1 MLALCFS
8 IGELRLAL
16 PGRCVVEVLPRHV
29 LRPVALAP
37 AAVTGLLPFR
47 GALVPVVDL
56 CRLVLQRDAR
66 PVHSS
71 RIVIVS
77 VAEQTGGARLV
88 GLLAED
94 VLDLVPAGETVPG
107 LQLADAPWLG
117 AHLAEPPG
125 LPQLLDP
132 SRLLPDELAALFVA
146 DAAA

>member
-1 MLALCFS
+1 MLALCFNV
-8 IGELRLAL
+8 GEQRLAL
-16 PGRCVVEVLPRHV
+16 PTVVIVEVLPRYE

-37 AAVTGLLPFR
+37 ASVIGLLPFR

-56 CRLVLQRDAR
+56 CRLVLQRDCR
-66 PVHSS
+66 PLLSS
-71 RIVIVS
+71 RMIVVS
-77 VAEQTGGARLV
+77 VPHGGSRRQVA
-88 GLLAED
+88 LLAEN
-94 VLDLVPAGETVPG
+94 VLDLVPVGDTVSG

-117 AHLAEPPG
+117 DHLVEPPG